1 MWEERSEESMSKRVE
16 CPYCRKQRRLFNVV
30 GDEGR
35 VSIEIKCRQC
45 GHVLNVQINGDK
57 ILVKGI
63 EK

>member
-1 MWEERSEESMSKRVE
+1 MSKRVE

-30 GDEGR
+30 GNEGR